1 MARSDYPRWGELGLN
16 GHLASANVSSRA
28 RAIQIGRDPPMLR
41 NVHTSLSRP
50 PLAVVPTAT
59 GPAAGSPT
67 LQLVGRDADARKV
80 RVEGLVRAHL
90 ALVGHLVRETLSRV
104 PGHVSHD
111 DLTSA
116 GMLALVQAA
125 EGYDQERGASFAT
138 YASVRVRGALLDEL
152 RGLDWASRSVR
163 RRARQV
169 DDARSRISTALGRP
183 AEDHEVATALGIGA
197 SELAAHRDDLA
208 RASVVSLQSFEERT
222 VDELLPAQTVTPA
235 DEIEQREQVAYLHD
249 AVAQLPEKLK
259 VVVEG
264 YFFGDRPMA
273 DIAAQLGVSE
283 SRVSQLRAEAVT
295 LLRGALHAALD
306 PHLADVHQRPEGC
319 AARRKESYYANVAA
333 HRSYAARL
341 TQPLAHAA
349 VTA

>member
-1 MARSDYPRWGELGLN
+1 MTRSDYSDVSGIGTN
-16 GHLASANVSSRA
+16 GHRAAANVSTRA
-28 RAIQIGRDPPMLR
+28 RAIQIGSDLPMFS
-41 NVHTSLSRP
+41 N
-50 PLAVVPTAT
+50 VPTTTSPQVAA
-59 GPAAGSPT
+59 AAGSVSPA
-67 LQLVGRDADARKV
+67 LQLVPRDADARKV
-80 RVEGLVRAHL
+80 RVEQLVRANL
-90 ALVGHLVRETLSRV
+90 PLVGHIVRETLSRV

-125 EGYDQERGASFAT
+125 EGFDEGRGASFAT

-169 DDARSRISTALGRP
+169 DDARGRISTALGRP
-183 AEDHEVATALGIGA
+183 AEDHEVACALGIGTA
-197 SELAAHRDDLA
+197 ELVAHRDDVA

-235 DEIEQREQVAYLHD
+235 EVMEQREQVAYLHD

-273 DIAAQLGVSE
+273 EIATELGVSE

-306 PHLADVHQRPEGC
+306 PHLAESHDRPEGC

-333 HRSYAARL
+333 HRSYASRL
-341 TQPLAHAA
+341 SQPLPHAQA

>member
-1 MARSDYPRWGELGLN
+1 MFSN
-16 GHLASANVSSRA
+16 
-28 RAIQIGRDPPMLR
+28 
-41 NVHTSLSRP
+41 
-50 PLAVVPTAT
+50 VPTTTCPQVAAAP
-59 GPAAGSPT
+59 GSVAPA
-67 LQLVGRDADARKV
+67 LQLVPCDVDARKV
-80 RVEGLVRAHL
+80 RVEEMVRANL
-90 ALVGHLVRETLSRV
+90 PLVGHIVRETLSRV

-125 EGYDQERGASFAT
+125 EGFDESRGASFAT
-138 YASVRVRGALLDEL
+138 YASLRVRGALLDEL

-169 DDARSRISTALGRP
+169 DDARGRISTSLGRP
-183 AEDHEVATALGIGA
+183 AEDHEVATALGIGT
-197 SELAAHRDDLA
+197 SELAAHRDDVA

-235 DEIEQREQVAYLHD
+235 EVIEQREQVAYLHD
-249 AVAQLPEKLK
+249 AVAQLPQKLK

-273 DIAAQLGVSE
+273 EIAAELGVSE

-295 LLRGALHAALD
+295 LLRGALRSALD
-306 PHLADVHQRPEGC
+306 PHLSESHDRPEGC

-333 HRSYAARL
+333 HRSYASRL
-341 TQPLAHAA
+341 TQPLVHAEA
-349 VTA
+349 FSA